1 MSRVDLGVDAGGITR
16 NIARGISTSG
26 ILTEEQKERDWH
38 WICRS
43 FGWCGC
49 STSYQY
55 TPKHLFV

>member
-1 MSRVDLGVDAGGITR
+1 VDLGVDAGGITR

-43 FGWCGC
+43 FVKKGSDEVIEPLWLAAAA
-49 STSYQY
+49 S
-55 TPKHLFV
+55 L